1 MKETDRLLNST
12 LSDYRSEITKILSA
26 LANEKRMQILIALLE
41 GTKAFSNLQDT
52 TELGKTALS
61 HHLNILVESGVINQV
76 SRGNYELSD
85 DGYNALTSMGDVY
98 AASQWRREKEA
109 SKRVDLIRLAHSKR
123 REKELT
129 ELEVKIVELEPMRVA
144 SFRAV
149 SESPENDA
157 FQKLY
162 AWTQSKGLLDDL
174 KKHPVYGFDN
184 PSPSPGKKKYGY
196 EFWIKIDDEYEDHE
210 VEIKDV
216 PGAKYAVT
224 TCYNLKD
231 IGETWK
237 RLDEWALINGYE
249 MGEAQCLEKAHD
261 PAASEEEVVLDLYL
275 SIKSS

>member
-12 LSDYRSEITKILSA
+12 LSDYGSEITKILRA

-41 GTKAFSNLQDT
+41 GTKVFSNLQDT

-98 AASQWRREKEA
+98 AASQWKREKEA

-123 REKELT
+123 RENELT

-184 PSPSPGKKKYGY
+184 PSPSPGKKNYGY

-216 PGAKYAVT
+216 HGAKYAVT

-237 RLDEWALINGYE
+237 RIVEWALINGYE

-261 PAASEEEVVLDLYL
+261 PVASEEELVLDLYL

>member
-1 MKETDRLLNST
+1 MKEKDKLLNST
-12 LSDYRSEITKILSA
+12 LSDYGSEITKILSS

-98 AASQWRREKEA
+98 AASQWKREKEA

-184 PSPSPGKKKYGY
+184 PSPSPGKKNYGY

-216 PGAKYAVT
+216 PEAKYAVT

>member
-12 LSDYRSEITKILSA
+12 LSDYSSEITKILSA
-26 LANEKRMQILIALLE
+26 LANEKRMQILIALLT

-98 AASQWRREKEA
+98 ADSQWKREKEA

-123 REKELT
+123 RENELT

-196 EFWIKIDDEYEDHE
+196 EFWIKVDDEYEDHE

-231 IGETWK
+231 VGETWK
-237 RLDEWALINGYE
+237 RLDEWALLNGYE

-261 PAASEEEVVLDLYL
+261 PAASIEEVVLDLYL

>member
-1 MKETDRLLNST
+1 
-12 LSDYRSEITKILSA
+12 
-26 LANEKRMQILIALLE
+26 MQILIALLE

-98 AASQWRREKEA
+98 AASQWKREKEA

-123 REKELT
+123 RENELT

-184 PSPSPGKKKYGY
+184 PSPSPGKKNYGY

-216 PGAKYAVT
+216 HGAKYAVT

-237 RLDEWALINGYE
+237 RIDEWALINGYE